1 MSTPPRNRQRP
12 LETILEQIVKATR
25 ETQLVLMSHAKAY
38 AIEHRIDDAA
48 KAIDAANTAGGVVLL
63 LGEEDDFDDDEG

>member
-1 MSTPPRNRQRP
+1 
-12 LETILEQIVKATR
+12 VKATR